1 MKNKEVRDKWKSK
14 VQQQEKTIRKLIKT
28 LQKIVVMAGRT
39 CANDD
44 DINMNTLD
52 GIDRIRLA
60 AMDAIAEL
68 EAERDRFRETLHR
81 SKLPNPAKSRIPNRR
96 RMKMQSEFT
105 LIEAASVGKPKVVG
119 TAYSGGKMKLPGWKY
134 PMVVDLAGM
143 KIPEDVPLLANRENN
158 TTARVGMVT
167 ANVADGILGITGEI
181 VSGSDDA
188 KDIIAQCKAGADW
201 QLSIGAD
208 VKECELVQNRGREV
222 NSQMHEA
229 PFYHIRKSTLRDV
242 SVVAVGADAST
253 RMQIAALTKELNELE
268 EERNQNGNA

>member
-1 MKNKEVRDKWKSK
+1 MKNKEDRDKLESK
-14 VQQQEKTIRKLIKT
+14 VQQQKKTIRQLINT
-28 LQKIVVMAGRT
+28 LQKIVVMAERT

-44 DINMNTLD
+44 DINMHTLY
-52 GIDRIRLA
+52 GIDRIRLV
-60 AMDAIAEL
+60 AMDAIAAL
-68 EAERDRFRETLHR
+68 KSERDLFRETLHR

-143 KIPEDVPLLANRENN
+143 KIPEEVPLLANRENN

-208 VKECELVQNRGREV
+208 VKKCELVQNRGREV
-222 NSQMHEA
+222 NGQMHEA

-253 RMQIAALTKELNELE
+253 RMQIAALTKELNKLE
-268 EERNQNGNA
+268 GERNQNGNI